1 MAICWMPTVS
11 SICQVA
17 TVKSSPV
24 ELKDINAKI
33 FKAAS
38 AAFVFV
44 QAAFALKAFCGPAR
58 QL

>member
-1 MAICWMPTVS
+1 
-11 SICQVA
+11 VA

-44 QAAFALKAFCGPAR
+44 QVAFALKAFCGPAR

>member
-24 ELKDINAKI
+24 ELKDVNAKI
-33 FKAAS
+33 CKAAS
-38 AAFVFV
+38 AASVFAQV
-44 QAAFALKAFCGPAR
+44 EFALKAFCVPAG